1 MTMEE
6 NQKVEKLSFQAETKE
21 LLNLMVNSLYTH
33 KEIFLRELI
42 SNASDALDKVRFQ
55 SLTDR
60 ELLGEDKD
68 LKVTIDIQKD
78 QRTLTISD
86 NGIGMTYQEVIDNIG
101 TIARSGTKTFLEQI
115 KETKD
120 LNLIGQFGVGFYS
133 SFMVSKKV
141 TLLTRAAHES
151 EGTRWES
158 AGDGTFTIEK
168 TAKSGRGTQVILH
181 LKDQGEEAPP
191 PEEDFLNQYTI
202 QNLVKKYSN
211 YIQYPVEM
219 EFQTEN
225 QPRDKDGKII
235 PDAKPEIKLDK
246 RVVNSMIPIWK
257 RNKSEITHDE
267 YFQFYKHHF
276 HDWEEFADLIHIDIE
291 GKVTFT
297 ALLFIPSKAPLDFY
311 SREYAKGIQLYS
323 NHVFIMNDCRDVLPN
338 HFSFVRGLIDSP
350 DFSLNISREILQHDT
365 QLKVIRKTIEKKVL
379 DALKAM
385 LADKRDKYDAFW
397 KEFGKAIKGGLY
409 MEWQNKE
416 ILEDLLLFSSSHD
429 ESKLTT
435 LQEYV
440 ARMPETQ
447 KEIYYAPGK
456 DLESIRRMPQL
467 EIFKE
472 KKIEVLY
479 FADRVDE
486 FLTHNLDQYKEKKL
500 KSVTRED
507 FDLGDL
513 PDSKKEEKTEAEKKD
528 QETKDESPE
537 TKALLESIKNFLGN
551 KVKDV
556 KLSKRLKSSP
566 VCLVNSNTGVTFN
579 MEHLMKGVNQI
590 TPPASKILEINP
602 NHEIYK
608 TLKSLYEKDKNSPLL
623 KQSSEILYH
632 QAMLIEGYEL
642 DNPQEFSKQ
651 LTELMISAYKNQA

>member
-1 MTMEE
+1 MTIEK
-6 NQKVEKLSFQAETKE
+6 NQKIEKLSFQAETKE

-42 SNASDALDKVRFQ
+42 SNASDALDKIRFQ
-55 SLTDR
+55 SVTNQ
-60 ELLGEDKD
+60 ELLGADKD
-68 LKVTIDIQKD
+68 LKITIAIQKD
-78 QRTLTISD
+78 QRTLSISD
-86 NGIGMTYQEVIDNIG
+86 NGIGMTYPEVIDNIG

-115 KETKD
+115 KESKD

-133 SFMVSKKV
+133 CFMVSKKV
-141 TLLTRAAHES
+141 TLLTRSAHDPA
-151 EGTRWES
+151 GVRWES
-158 AGDGTFTIEK
+158 QGDGTFTIEK
-168 TAKSGRGTQVILH
+168 MDKESRGTQVILH
-181 LKDQGEEAPP
+181 LKDPGDEPES

-219 EFQTEN
+219 DFRHEN
-225 QPRDKDGKII
+225 QPRDKEGKVIEG
-235 PDAKPEIKLDK
+235 AKPETTVERK
-246 RVVNSMIPIWK
+246 VVNSITPIWK
-257 RNKSEITHDE
+257 RNKNEITHDE
-267 YFQFYKHHF
+267 YVQFYKHHF

-311 SREYAKGIQLYS
+311 SRDYDKGIQLYA
-323 NHVFIMNDCRDVLPN
+323 NHVFVMNDYQDVLPN
-338 HFSFVRGLIDSP
+338 HFRFVRGLIDSP

-365 QLKVIRKTIEKKVL
+365 QLKVIRKTIEKRVL
-379 DALKAM
+379 DSLKGL
-385 LADKRDKYDAFW
+385 LADKREKYEAIW
-397 KEFGKAIKGGLY
+397 KEFGKAIKGGIY
-409 MEWQNKE
+409 MEYQNKE
-416 ILEDLLLFSSSHD
+416 LLEDLLLFNSSRD
-429 ESKLTT
+429 EAKLTT

-440 ARMPETQ
+440 EHTPETQ

-472 KKIEVLY
+472 KNIEVLY

-486 FLTHNLDQYKEKKL
+486 FITHNLDQYKEKKL

-507 FDLGDL
+507 FDLGAI
-513 PDSKKEEKTEAEKKD
+513 PDAQKDDQTEKEQKEKKA
-528 QETKDESPE
+528 EEESPE
-537 TKALLESIKNFLGN
+537 TKELLQSIKNLLGN

-566 VCLVNSNTGVTFN
+566 VCLVNANTGVTFN
-579 MEHLMKGVNQI
+579 MEHLLKGVNQI

-608 TLKSLYEKDKNSPLL
+608 TLKSLYQKDKNSPLL
-623 KQSSEILYH
+623 KQCSEILFH
-632 QAMLIEGYEL
+632 QALLIEGYEL
-642 DNPQEFSKQ
+642 ENPLEFSNQ
-651 LTELMISAYKNQA
+651 LTELMISAYKSQA